1 VAVIDMIQQLACMQ
15 IAVSI
20 SSAGTVNEQYT
31 YQWKLQRIS
40 SVDNDK
46 DHVQFYIH
54 VSDASVSKDDRG

>member
-1 VAVIDMIQQLACMQ
+1 MQ